1 MFGYEPPKQQD
12 PGSWSEI
19 FAMIRV
25 VFAELARPL
34 LAIFVT
40 LGLVLATLFLLF
52 SNPVMAL
59 IPIAILGGGVWWL
72 VRKDK
77 QSIREAEDNLPPH
90 R

>member
-25 VFAELARPL
+25 VFMELARPL
-34 LAIFVT
+34 LGIIVT
-40 LGLVLATLFLLF
+40 LTLVLATLFLF
-52 SNPVMAL
+52 FTSPIYAL
-59 IPIAILGGGVWWL
+59 IPLGILAAGGWWMI
-72 VRKDK
+72 RKD
-77 QSIREAEDNLPPH
+77 QREIREAEDNLPPH